1 MYSFI
6 ISHHFSFFHPPF
18 SFSHVSDS
26 ESFLLHLFFLFDLL
40 YNVETVSLSSFEVN
54 QMKKNVWI
62 TGASRGIGRACALAF
77 ADGEHRLFLN
87 GFHSADPLIELCHTL
102 TEKETECIPLIGDI
116 SDSRQVQEMY
126 AQIEANCDGIDILIN
141 NAGIAHFG
149 LLCDL
154 SDEDWDRII
163 RTNLSSVFYTC
174 RAVLPSMISKKS
186 GKILNVS
193 SMWGRVGASCEVA
206 YSASKAG
213 VQGLTQAL
221 AKELAPSNIQ
231 VNAVACG
238 VIDTDMNA
246 RLSETD
252 RKNLA
257 EEIPAGRFARP
268 EEVANFLYDLSRSPE
283 YLTGQVIGF
292 DGGYI

>member
-1 MYSFI
+1 
-6 ISHHFSFFHPPF
+6 
-18 SFSHVSDS
+18 
-26 ESFLLHLFFLFDLL
+26 
-40 YNVETVSLSSFEVN
+40 
-54 QMKKNVWI
+54 
-62 TGASRGIGRACALAF
+62 
-77 ADGEHRLFLN
+77 
-87 GFHSADPLIELCHTL
+87 
-102 TEKETECIPLIGDI
+102 
-116 SDSRQVQEMY
+116 
-126 AQIEANCDGIDILIN
+126 
-141 NAGIAHFG
+141 
-149 LLCDL
+149 
-154 SDEDWDRII
+154 
-163 RTNLSSVFYTC
+163 
-174 RAVLPSMISKKS
+174 
-186 GKILNVS
+186 
-193 SMWGRVGASCEVA
+193 MWGRVGASCEVA

>member
-1 MYSFI
+1 
-6 ISHHFSFFHPPF
+6 
-18 SFSHVSDS
+18 
-26 ESFLLHLFFLFDLL
+26 
-40 YNVETVSLSSFEVN
+40 
-54 QMKKNVWI
+54 MKNLTAYV
-62 TGASRGIGRACALAF
+62 TGASRGIGRAIALRLAREGCRLVICSRGEETLLKTK
-77 ADGEHRLFLN
+77 AD
-87 GFHSADPLIELCHTL
+87 
-102 TEKETECIPLIGDI
+102 
-116 SDSRQVQEMY
+116 
-126 AQIEANCDGIDILIN
+126 IEALGTDCLAITADVGDPSDCEQLFDAARSFGTPDLLIN